1 MPSYSIRRST
11 EHNARCLRRLPPFS
25 AEGGVLS
32 NSAGNIR
39 KMFNQAVFFGNQS
52 MKSKL
57 YKEKESAICTTNER
71 FFLIILIIFLLLG
84 SFSGQIVDIGL
95 RKYYNDGKPKVS
107 LKSAWHRMSG
117 RIRFLRDV
125 TLFFPGF
132 AHILPKEEKTQ

>member
-1 MPSYSIRRST
+1 
-11 EHNARCLRRLPPFS
+11 
-25 AEGGVLS
+25 
-32 NSAGNIR
+32 
-39 KMFNQAVFFGNQS
+39 MFNQAAFFDDQS
-52 MKSKL
+52 GKRDSHR
-57 YKEKESAICTTNER
+57 EKESAICTTRER
-71 FFLIILIIFLLLG
+71 IFLIILIIFLLLG